1 MAASPPWVRHARRA
15 TQSGPGSLAPI
26 GSRVRPPRPS
36 PRLLPRPRLV
46 DRVSLSLRD
55 ASLVLIS
62 APAGYGKTTLAAAWA
77 RLQPA
82 CRPAAWVSLT
92 ERDAQPKVFWS
103 HVLLAA
109 AFVGSVAA
117 EAPHAVFWDDYDLDE
132 VGELLLA
139 AGPLVLVLDAVE
151 RLGGSPVLREL
162 AHLLE
167 GADGRLRVVMTA
179 RGDPALPLPRY
190 RLDGSVAELRYGDL
204 AMTDTEALAVL
215 DRHGVAGAGPGI
227 PEALATVDGWPAGVR
242 MVALDAQSAHRPE
255 QLEDSAADYL
265 QSEVLDGLS
274 QTELDLLLEVSV
286 VRVLPPGLAP
296 ALTGRADSDDELK
309 RMSAQNA
316 FVQPLAEE
324 PGYRLHPLVRRVLET
339 RLAHQRPEVA
349 AKRRGQGAAWLD
361 DRGTRL
367 LQDGDLDAARA
378 VLADACRLAEQAD
391 GGDPS
396 ARRTRSALALALA
409 CRGELSASTAM
420 VARDAMVA
428 RGQQTGHLP
437 MAGQL
442 ARAWVAVE
450 RQELGP
456 ARDALVAAARES
468 CDDELH
474 VGVLLLLRARLARD
488 HGDVVRARQL
498 LAQFPSPAGWLEP
511 AAAAEAAAVGLA
523 RPSDRGRHVATGCL
537 ADQVLL
543 LLDRAHAVVS
553 FDQKAAVAL
562 LAEAVSMAESELLR
576 RPFAHLTPALRGLLR
591 DAPTLRS
598 RVGWL
603 RPEPAQR
610 GERAEQYHPAALPIE
625 LSRRELEVLSL
636 LGAMMTTDEI
646 AAQLFISVNTVRTH
660 VRKILQK
667 LGVSRR
673 YEAVRRARELGLL

>member
-1 MAASPPWVRHARRA
+1 MAGTPPWVRHARRA
-15 TQSGPGSLAPI
+15 TQSGPGSLALI
-26 GSRVRPPRPS
+26 TSRVRPPRPS

-46 DRVSLSLRD
+46 DRVSSSLRD

-82 CRPAAWVSLT
+82 CRPAAWVSLS

-117 EAPHAVFWDDYDLDE
+117 EVPHTIFWDDYDLDE

-151 RLGGSPVLREL
+151 RLSSSPVLPEL

-167 GADGRLRVVMTA
+167 GADGRLRVVMTT
-179 RGDPALPLPRY
+179 RGDPPLPLQRY
-190 RLDGSVAELRYGDL
+190 RLEGSVAELRYGDL

-215 DRHGVAGAGPGI
+215 DRHGVAASAPCVR
-227 PEALATVDGWPAGVR
+227 EALARVDGWPAGVR
-242 MVALDAQSAHRPE
+242 MAALELQSALRPG

-265 QSEVLDGLS
+265 QAECFDTLS
-274 QTELDLLLEVSV
+274 QTDLELLLQVSV
-286 VRVLPPGLAP
+286 VGVLAPGLAA
-296 ALTGRADSDDELK
+296 ALTGRADADDDLK

-316 FVQPLAEE
+316 FVQPLPQA

-339 RLAHQRPEVA
+339 RFTRQRPEVA
-349 AKRRGQGAAWLD
+349 AERRSQGAAWLA

-367 LQDGDLDAARA
+367 LQYGDLDAARA
-378 VLADACRLAEQAD
+378 VLADACCLAERAD
-391 GGDPS
+391 RGDPS

-409 CRGELSASTAM
+409 CRGELSAATAL
-420 VARDAMVA
+420 VAMDQR
-428 RGQQTGHLP
+428 TGHLP

-442 ARAWVAVE
+442 ACAWVAVE

-456 ARDALVAAARES
+456 AREALVAAARES
-468 CDDELH
+468 GDDELH
-474 VGVLLLLRARLARD
+474 AAVLLLLRARLARD
-488 HGDVVRARQL
+488 HGDVARARQL
-498 LAQFPSPAGWLEP
+498 LAQLRSLAGWLER
-511 AAAAEAAAVGLA
+511 AAAVEAAAVGLA
-523 RPSDRGRHVATGCL
+523 LPPDGGRHAATGCL

-553 FDQKAAVAL
+553 TDQNAAVAL
-562 LAEAVSMAESELLR
+562 LAEAVSTAEGELLR

-591 DAPTLRS
+591 DAPLLRS

-610 GERAEQYHPAALPIE
+610 GDRAERSHPVASPTE